1 MYDRSMRARYEYD
14 IDGRKLVVIDD
25 VLTGARLDHL
35 ASYFDLAPAQRIE
48 SDVTG
53 ADTRL
58 WIIPIERDVAERQP
72 YVHAIMSEV
81 TEHFAGESF
90 CIERVYCNAISYG
103 DMLYAHRDQHD
114 ADARDLTALLYVN
127 PEWKREWCGETLFF
141 NEEGD
146 AVHAVSP
153 RPGRLA
159 IFRSSIE
166 HRAGAPSRICNRTR
180 LTLAVKL
187 RAGA

>member
-1 MYDRSMRARYEYD
+1 MYDRRMRARYEYE

-25 VLTGARLDHL
+25 VLTGSRLDHL

-48 SDVTG
+48 SDITG
-53 ADTRL
+53 TDTRL

-72 YVHAIMSEV
+72 YVNAIMSEV
-81 TEHFAGESF
+81 SEHFPGESF

-103 DMLYAHRDQHD
+103 DMLYAHRDQRDD
-114 ADARDLTALLYVN
+114 ANKLTALLYVN

-141 NEEGD
+141 NEDGD

-153 RPGRLA
+153 RPGRVA

-187 RAGA
+187 RANA